1 MIDVDDV
8 NKDTSAAHPARPGGL
23 HAYKPRRRSVDFAR
37 TIYRSYPG
45 RIGGSVMLVIILLA
59 VVAPLVAPYSA
70 DGQQI
75 VDRLQSPSLRHF
87 FGTDELGR
95 DIFSRILYGSR
106 ISLTVGIVAV
116 SIALAIGVTVGLIAG
131 YYGGVVDMLL
141 MRFVDI
147 MLAFP
152 GFLLALAIIA
162 MLGPSLRNAMIA
174 VGIGSSTGFARLVR
188 GSVLSIK
195 ENDYVMAA
203 HVIGAPSSRIMR
215 THVLPNALTPIIVLA
230 TLELPATILI
240 AAGLSFLGLGAQP
253 PSPEWGAMLVDGR
266 SYIQTAWWLI
276 TFPGIAIFVTVLG
289 FNLFGNALQDALN
302 PRLRRR

>member
-1 MIDVDDV
+1 MVEV
-8 NKDTSAAHPARPGGL
+8 KTEQAAAPIVLRQQTKHRLGSGFLRALFRPL
-23 HAYKPRRRSVDFAR
+23 
-37 TIYRSYPG
+37 PG
-45 RIGGSVMLVIILLA
+45 KIGGIVLLIMILTALA
-59 VVAPLVAPYSA
+59 APLIAPFSPYSERI
-70 DGQQI
+70 Q
-75 VDRLQSPSLRHF
+75 DRLSAPSTHYL
-87 FGTDELGR
+87 FGTDETGR
-95 DIFSRILYGSR
+95 DVFSRVLYGSR

-116 SIALAIGVTVGLIAG
+116 AIALTLGVTAGLVAG
-131 YYGGVVDMLL
+131 YYGGIIDTLI
-141 MRFVDI
+141 MRLVDI

-195 ENDYVMAA
+195 EQDYVMAA
-203 HVIGAPSSRIMR
+203 QVLGAPSRRIMR
-215 THVLPNALTPIIVLA
+215 AHVLPNALSPIIVLA
-230 TLELPATILI
+230 TLELPAAILV
-240 AAGLSFLGLGAQP
+240 AASLSFLGLGAQP

-266 SYIQTAWWLI
+266 EYIQTAWWLI

-302 PRLRRR
+302 PRLRKR

>member
-1 MIDVDDV
+1 MIDVDDA
-8 NKDTSAAHPARPGGL
+8 NKDAKDASVERRAPAGGL
-23 HAYKPRRRSVDFAR
+23 HAFKPRRRSVDFAR

-45 RIGGSVMLVIILLA
+45 RIGGGVMLVIILLA
-59 VVAPLVAPYSA
+59 VIAPLIAPYSA

-75 VDRLQSPSLRHF
+75 AVRLQSPSLQHF

-116 SIALAIGVTVGLIAG
+116 AIALAIGVTVGLVAG
-131 YYGGVVDMLL
+131 FYGGVVDMLL
-141 MRFVDI
+141 MRIVDI

-203 HVIGAPSSRIMR
+203 HVIGAPNARIMR

-289 FNLFGNALQDALN
+289 FNLFGNALQDAL
-302 PRLRRR
+302 

>member
-1 MIDVDDV
+1 MVDV
-8 NKDTSAAHPARPGGL
+8 NAESQQAATALRVF
-23 HAYKPRRRSVDFAR
+23 KPRKRSVDFAR
-37 TIYRSYPG
+37 TILRSYPG
-45 RIGGSVMLVIILLA
+45 RIGGAVMLMMILLA
-59 VVAPLVAPYSA
+59 LVAPVVAPYDPL
-70 DGQQI
+70 GQDI
-75 VDRLQSPSLRHF
+75 VDRLQSPSIHHL
-87 FGTDELGR
+87 FGTDETGR

-116 SIALAIGVTVGLIAG
+116 SIAMAIGVTLGLIAG
-131 YYGGVVDMLL
+131 YYGGLVDTLL
-141 MRFVDI
+141 MRVVDI

-188 GSVLSIK
+188 GSVLSVK

-203 HVIGAPSSRIMR
+203 HVVGAPNGRIMR
-215 THVLPNALTPIIVLA
+215 SHVLPNALTPIIVLA
-230 TLELPATILI
+230 TLELPASILV
-240 AAGLSFLGLGAQP
+240 AASLSFLGLGAQP